1 MMTFNVY
8 KTSDSNFS
16 ETLAVNS
23 LDQLVNFIKEC
34 GHDVVVGKTDLIN
47 ENGNMFIEI
56 YDDYRE

>member
-16 ETLAVNS
+16 ETLAIES
-23 LDQLVNFIKEC
+23 LDQLVNFIKKC
-34 GHDVVVGKTDLIN
+34 GHEVVIGETDWIDEDGK
-47 ENGNMFIEI
+47 MFIEI